1 MYYAVEYPNHA
12 AAFGWSVGMILV
24 GAVFA
29 VVGLGMLI
37 DYRGMSSRYLDI
49 KARIK
54 QSFGL
59 RARLE
64 EDWRG
69 GSHGFVYGIPI
80 LLGSLLVLSLGIVIL
95 VEVAA

>member
-49 KARIK
+49 NARIK

-69 GSHGFVYGIPI
+69 FAWICLWYSDPVGESFGAFPWN
-80 LLGSLLVLSLGIVIL
+80 SDPC
-95 VEVAA
+95 

>member
-49 KARIK
+49 K
-54 QSFGL
+54 
-59 RARLE
+59 RLIHAI
-64 EDWRG
+64 R
-69 GSHGFVYGIPI
+69 
-80 LLGSLLVLSLGIVIL
+80 
-95 VEVAA
+95 